1 MANSDISIRLGNESG
16 QVSAKAFVDSIRHT
30 LTILGC
36 VEAELTM
43 RESGSIRWMIRELSY
58 SSPALATLGA
68 EQDNDI
74 SAQVVS
80 TSIQGLDA
88 LGRGQRQ
95 PRHFSESALLA
106 ARDLSKIAEHAGCRV
121 SVVHQSQ
128 TVAVA
133 GLSRT
138 AVSDTTAEYFHSIGS
153 IEGRLETASVRSRPY
168 LRVYD
173 AVHDRGVTCYFSDS
187 QMEQVR
193 KGLGKRVIVSGN
205 VKSDRQGNPESIRV
219 SNIEVADDIP
229 APVTPSE
236 LRGLW
241 RGETEGHTA
250 KQYLREVRGDC

>member
-1 MANSDISIRLGNESG
+1 MANSDISIRLGNDTG
-16 QVSAKAFVDSIRHT
+16 QVRAEAFVDSIRHT

-36 VEAELTM
+36 VEAELTL
-43 RESGSIRWMIRELSY
+43 RESGSIRWMLQELSY
-58 SSPALATLGA
+58 SSPAQATLRP
-68 EQDNDI
+68 EHENTV

-80 TSIQGLDA
+80 ATLDGLNV
-88 LGRGQRQ
+88 LSRGQSQ
-95 PRHFSESALLA
+95 PRHFSASALLA
-106 ARDLSKIAEHAGCRV
+106 ARNLSKIAEQAGYRV

-138 AVSDTTAEYFHSIGS
+138 AVADTAAEYFHSTGS
-153 IEGRLETASVRSRPY
+153 VEGRLETASVRSRPY

-187 QMEQVR
+187 QLGQVR

-205 VKSDRQGNPESIRV
+205 VKSDRLGNPESIRV
-219 SNIEVADDIP
+219 SNIEIADDVP

-241 RGETEGHTA
+241 RGETEGQTA
-250 KQYLREVRGDC
+250 EQYLREVRGDC

>member
-1 MANSDISIRLGNESG
+1 MTNSDISIRLGNDAG
-16 QVSAKAFVDSIRHT
+16 QVSAEAFVDSIRHT
-30 LTILGC
+30 LTILEC
-36 VEAELTM
+36 VEAGLTM
-43 RESGSIRWMIRELSY
+43 RESGSIMWMIRELSY
-58 SSPALATLGA
+58 SSPAQATLRA
-68 EQDNDI
+68 EHEDTV

-80 TSIQGLDA
+80 ATMEGLDV
-88 LGRGQRQ
+88 LSRGQRQ
-95 PRHFSESALLA
+95 PQHFSESALLA
-106 ARDLSKIAEHAGCRV
+106 AKELSKIAEQAGYRV

-133 GLSRT
+133 GLSGM
-138 AVSDTTAEYFHSIGS
+138 AVADTTAEYFHSTGS
-153 IEGRLETASVRSRPY
+153 VEGRLETASVRSRPY

-173 AVHDRGVTCYFSDS
+173 AVHDRGVICYFSDS

-219 SNIEVADDIP
+219 SNIEVADDTP

-250 KQYLREVRGDC
+250 EQYLREVRGDC